1 MRYIR
6 FIAAFIAIFATT
18 SCFVDDIEQVEV
30 PSEGRDDVT
39 VVARVARFDDR
50 EVDTRGTKNDAEA
63 KVTCMAV
70 AIFPIDTENDAIG
83 NCVFYDFREGS
94 QLLFT
99 INRQETKNGAY
110 IYNVGEPYVM
120 YVFANLP
127 SMTEETCANMTLD
140 QMKAMA
146 YSVES
151 VKIPTNGFPMVGSL
165 GDTITPE
172 GDGKTFILKP
182 GEPANPTLPLVN
194 GEESDL
200 LNVPMKAMFAKVNFT
215 IKVTPDQTVDTHL
228 TPQFTLKSYTVNNVP
243 ASVDFAMGGK
253 PRLNH
258 SVTDDITSVIGPFKD
273 PMPLLNG
280 TTIARGT
287 QTINFTFY
295 LPERFLTP
303 TYQSHDGSQDGG
315 KTGYYDYPFPVVNGK
330 YRAEDLDLRQRFKPL
345 LPDGQAATYVTING
359 TFRDHQQHEFDVTYD
374 VYLGNDNYGNFDTER
389 NCEYFHY
396 INIRG
401 ILNSDDQVAYGPGE
415 MPVSIDHRVNVN
427 RVEPIIINLRRETLL
442 DSHFE
447 VRPLRIRKNPDYKG
461 DLSNAKV
468 KVEVVYDKTPTQKW
482 IGLERSFGHGAQSG
496 STTYLATYLVA
507 TDLAADRQNSKGKR
521 KYFTTDLT
529 TSTLAGESQKD
540 GNGYSTTGGQSVIV
554 PVTAEDEAVWI
565 YVDEALVAEAG
576 DAIRKATIRVS
587 VAEDG
592 ENYGT
597 PIDYVIQQRQLF
609 PVTFV
614 DDNGTPNNKTDDKTY
629 EYLIEYEE
637 EYLHNFDADDSYGQT
652 DFEGMQWG
660 LPNIQLSYDHSA
672 ISFNQILADTFT
684 SERKANYDYYVEE
697 HDSDASGEMHNR
709 VGFDFCSEII
719 QVVNGQ
725 GDHDTD
731 DSNNIDV
738 LHLGQD
744 PESAIEYCYNKNKR
758 NANGQ
763 VATSAN
769 SDNMKW
775 YLPAIDQIEDIVMS
789 EYGDGQKTYTRF
801 LDFQDKYY
809 WSCQPSY
816 IRNYAWYSGTITQFF
831 GAVHGAYYID
841 DTQYARATSVSYTSG
856 TYKNSPSGVVSN
868 TYYSFWYF
876 YQRILFGKT
885 DETYYDGNRKYDGMT
900 ETITPGPVQREA
912 GNKPR
917 TSYAR
922 VRCVRKAN

>member
-83 NCVFYDFREGS
+83 NCVFYNFREGS

-99 INRQETKNGAY
+99 INRQETKGGTY
-110 IYNVGEPYVM
+110 IYNVDKPYVM

-127 SMTEETCANMTLD
+127 SMTEETCANMTLA

-146 YSVES
+146 YSVDD
-151 VKIPTNGFPMVGSL
+151 VKIPTDGFPMIGSL

-243 ASVDFAMGGK
+243 ASVDFAMGGGD
-253 PRLNH
+253 RLNH
-258 SVTDDITSVIGPFKD
+258 SVTDDVTSVIGPFKD

-315 KTGYYDYPFPVVNGK
+315 KTGYYDYPFPVVSGK

-401 ILNSDDQVAYGPGE
+401 ILNSDDQVAYDPTKE

-468 KVEVVYDKTPTQKW
+468 KVEVVYDKTPAQKW

-529 TSTLAGESQKD
+529 TKTLAGESQKD

-554 PVTAEDEAVWI
+554 PITAEDEAVWI

-592 ENYGT
+592 TNYGT

-609 PVTFV
+609 PVTYG
-614 DDNGTPNNKTDDKTY
+614 DNT
-629 EYLIEYEE
+629 YLIEYEE

-652 DFEGMQWG
+652 DFEGMVWG
-660 LPNIQLSYDHSA
+660 LVGENLSSEHRAMYVEEK
-672 ISFNQILADTFT
+672 SFEIMGMDIGKAFTGIVNNLLASSSPF
-684 SERKANYDYYVEE
+684 YDYYIANDTDIANVVI
-697 HDSDASGEMHNR
+697 HDHDGY
-709 VGFDFCSEII
+709 DFCNEI
-719 QVVNGQ
+719 V
-725 GDHDTD
+725 DELSDTE
-731 DSNNIDV
+731 NKIDK
-738 LHLGQD
+738 LDLSQK
-744 PESAIEYCYNKNKR
+744 PNSAIEYCYNRNKR
-758 NANGQ
+758 NTDGSVTN
-763 VATSAN
+763 VN
-769 SDNMKW
+769 W
-775 YLPAIDQIEDIVMS
+775 YLPAIDEMEDIIMGGYSFFKV
-789 EYGDGQKTYTRF
+789 
-801 LDFQDKYY
+801 FQDQHY
-809 WSCQPSY
+809 WSCQPAFY
-816 IRNYAWYSGTITQFF
+816 HIFLWYNNTITRQ
-831 GAVHGAYYID
+831 GEYMHD
-841 DTQYARATSVSYTSG
+841 NKDYARATKAKYLGNNVFEPVYSNMDDFSHYGEIEFTGSIWSILDSNKYVLHEYELKESSKTFGS
-856 TYKNSPSGVVSN
+856 TTIYKAAMKEGYMHRNEKN
-868 TYYSFWYF
+868 
-876 YQRILFGKT
+876 
-885 DETYYDGNRKYDGMT
+885 
-900 ETITPGPVQREA
+900 
-912 GNKPR
+912 
-917 TSYAR
+917 R
-922 VRCVRKAN
+922 VRCVRYVPPVQQ

>member
-6 FIAAFIAIFATT
+6 FIAAVLALFATT

-30 PSEGRDDVT
+30 PTEGSDEVT
-39 VVARVARFDDR
+39 VVGRVARFDDR

-70 AIFPIDTENDAIG
+70 AIFPIVDGAIG
-83 NCVFYDFREGS
+83 DCVFYDFREGN

-99 INRQETKNGAY
+99 INRQETKNGSY
-110 IYNVGEPYVM
+110 IYNTNSPYVM

-127 SMTEETCANMTLD
+127 SMTEEACANKSLD

-146 YSVES
+146 YTVED
-151 VKIPTNGFPMVGSL
+151 VDVPTNGFPMIGSL
-165 GDTITPE
+165 GDASVQGTPITPE

-182 GEPANPTLPLVN
+182 GSASNPTLPLVN
-194 GEESDL
+194 GDESDL

-215 IKVTPDQTVDTHL
+215 IKVTPDQTVDIHL
-228 TPQFTLKSYTVNNVP
+228 TPQFTLKSYSVHNVP

-258 SVTDDITSVIGPFKD
+258 SVTDDVTSVIGPFAN
-273 PMPLLNG
+273 PMPLLNDIK
-280 TTIARGT
+280 IARGT

-303 TYQSHDGSQDGG
+303 TYQSHDGSKDGQQ
-315 KTGYYDYPFPVVNGK
+315 GYYNYPFPVVGGK

-374 VYLGNDNYGNFDTER
+374 VYLGDDNYGNFDTER

-401 ILNSDDQVAYGPGE
+401 ILNSDDQVAYDPTTE

-447 VRPLRIRKNPDYKG
+447 VRPLRIRKNPAYTG

-468 KVEVVYDKTPTQKW
+468 KVEVVYDKTPTQTW
-482 IGLERSFGHGAQSG
+482 IGLERSFGNGVQS
-496 STTYLATYLVA
+496 SPSPYLVT
-507 TDLAADRQNSKGKR
+507 TDLADDRQNSLGKR

-529 TSTLAGESQKD
+529 TNTLAGESQKD
-540 GNGYSTTGGQSVIV
+540 ANGYSTTGGQSVIV
-554 PVTAEDEAVWI
+554 PVTTEDEAVWI

-576 DAIRKATIRVS
+576 DATRKATIRVS

-592 ENYGT
+592 TNYGT

-609 PVTFV
+609 PVTYG
-614 DDNGTPNNKTDDKTY
+614 DNT
-629 EYLIEYEE
+629 YLIEYEE

-660 LPNIQLSYDHSA
+660 LPNQQLSHTHRAYFATGTFAGIMNWLMGRDEVNAYYDFYLTRDINNTSA
-672 ISFNQILADTFT
+672 TRRDNAGAAFSN
-684 SERKANYDYYVEE
+684 
-697 HDSDASGEMHNR
+697 
-709 VGFDFCSEII
+709 EII
-719 QVVNGQ
+719 QTINGYGGINTEVN
-725 GDHDTD
+725 D
-731 DSNNIDV
+731 DIDV
-738 LHLGQD
+738 LHLAQD
-744 PESAIEYCYNKNKR
+744 PQSAIEYCYNKNKR
-758 NANGQ
+758 NEDGK
-763 VATSAN
+763 VAWQDADGTTHSEN
-769 SDNMKW
+769 LVW
-775 YLPAIDQIEDIVMS
+775 YLPAIDEIENIMMGAYSD
-789 EYGDGQKTYTRF
+789 F
-801 LDFQDKYY
+801 LVFQNKPY
-809 WSCQPSY
+809 WSSQP
-816 IRNYAWYSGTITQFF
+816 AFF
-831 GAVHGAYYID
+831 RGRGHYHSAAIVNEQADYYYD
-841 DTQYARATSVSYTSG
+841 DISSARATKILYSAG
-856 TYKNSPSGVVSN
+856 TYSNMSSGVDGYEQIMDIYKPLWGMENEPVMVPVTSSPF
-868 TYYSFWYF
+868 TYSGCTVAS
-876 YQRILFGKT
+876 QT
-885 DETYYDGNRKYDGMT
+885 DKKNHPGNM
-900 ETITPGPVQREA
+900 
-912 GNKPR
+912 PR

-922 VRCVRKAN
+922 VRCVRKMDTAATE

>member
-63 KVTCMAV
+63 NVTCMAV
-70 AIFPIDTENDAIG
+70 AIFPIVDDANGNDTIG
-83 NCVFYDFREGS
+83 DCVFYDFRKGN

-99 INRQETKNGAY
+99 INRQEMKNGAY
-110 IYNVGEPYVM
+110 IYNVEKPYVM

-127 SMTEETCANMTLD
+127 TMTKEMCANKSLD

-151 VKIPTNGFPMVGSL
+151 VKIPTDGFPMIGSL

-194 GEESDL
+194 GEKSDL

-228 TPQFTLKSYTVNNVP
+228 TPQFTLKSYSVNNVP
-243 ASVDFAMGGK
+243 ASVDFAMGGGE
-253 PRLNH
+253 RLSH
-258 SVTDDITSVIGPFKD
+258 DVKDDVASVIGPFKD

-280 TTIARGT
+280 TNIARGT

-295 LPERFLTP
+295 LPERYLTP
-303 TYQSHDGSQDGG
+303 TYQSHDGS
-315 KTGYYDYPFPVVNGK
+315 KHNETGYYKYPFPVVGGK

-359 TFRDHQQHEFDVTYD
+359 TFRDHQQHEFNVTYD
-374 VYLGNDNYGNFDTER
+374 VYLGEDNYGNFDTER
-389 NCEYFHY
+389 NCEYYHY

-401 ILNSDDQVAYGPGE
+401 ILNSDDQVAYDPNKGE
-415 MPVSIDHRVNVN
+415 MPVSIDHRVNVT

-447 VRPLRIRKNPDYKG
+447 VRPLRIRKNPAYTG
-461 DLSNAKV
+461 DLSKAKV
-468 KVEVVYDKTPTQKW
+468 KVEVIYDKTPDQKW
-482 IGLERSFGHGAQSG
+482 VGLERSFGNGGVQST
-496 STTYLATYLVA
+496 SATYLVA
-507 TDLAADRQNSKGKR
+507 TVLTTDRQNSLGKR

-529 TSTLAGESQKD
+529 TNTLAGESQID
-540 GNGYSTTGGQSVIV
+540 ANSGYSTTGGQSVIV
-554 PVTAEDEAVWI
+554 PITEKDEAVWI
-565 YVDEALVAEAG
+565 YVDEALVAEAA
-576 DAIRKATIRVS
+576 DATRKATIRVS

-592 ENYGT
+592 INYGA
-597 PIDYVIQQRQLF
+597 PIDYVMQQRQLF
-609 PVTFV
+609 PVTY
-614 DDNGTPNNKTDDKTY
+614 NNIT
-629 EYLIEYEE
+629 YLIEYEE

-660 LPNIQLSYDHSA
+660 LPGVELSFDHQA
-672 ISFNQILADTFT
+672 ISFNHVLADNFT
-684 SERKANYDYYVEE
+684 SDRKPFYDYYVSS
-697 HDSDASGEMHNR
+697 HDSNASGTMHNR

-725 GDHDTD
+725 GNHDTD
-731 DSNNIDV
+731 ASNNIDV
-738 LHLGQD
+738 LHLGQN
-744 PESAIEYCYNKNKR
+744 PKSAIEYCYNKNKR

-763 VATSAN
+763 VATSTSA
-769 SDNMKW
+769 DNVKW

-801 LDFQDKYY
+801 LDFQAKPY
-809 WSCQPSY
+809 WSSQPSY
-816 IRNYAWYSGTITQFF
+816 IRHYAYYDGPLTSLF
-831 GAVHGAYYID
+831 GDPVHGAYYSD
-841 DTQYARATSVSYTSG
+841 DKDYARTTSVSYDNGVYTP
-856 TYKNSPSGVVSN
+856 TPSGVVAN
-868 TYYSFWYF
+868 TYHSFWYH
-876 YQRILFGKT
+876 YEAWIFGEEDWT
-885 DETYYDGNRKYDGMT
+885 RYDGSYKRNGMT

-912 GNKPR
+912 GNKSR

-922 VRCVRKAN
+922 IRCVRKQ

>member
-1 MRYIR
+1 MRYFR

-18 SCFVDDIEQVEV
+18 SCFVDDIEQIDV
-30 PSEGRDDVT
+30 PSEGRDDIT

-63 KVTCMAV
+63 NVTCMAV
-70 AIFPIDTENDAIG
+70 AIFPIVDDANGDDVIG
-83 NCVFYDFREGS
+83 DCVFYDFREGS

-110 IYNVGEPYVM
+110 IYNVNKPYVM

-127 SMTEETCANMTLD
+127 TMTEEECADLTLD

-146 YSVES
+146 YSVEG
-151 VKIPTNGFPMVGSL
+151 VDIPTDGFPMVGSL

-182 GEPANPTLPLVN
+182 GDASNPTLPLVN
-194 GEESDL
+194 GSPSDL
-200 LNVPMKAMFAKVNFT
+200 LNVPMKAMFSKVNFT

-228 TPQFTLKSYTVNNVP
+228 TPQFTLKSYTVHNIP

-258 SVTDDITSVIGPFKD
+258 SVTDDITSVIGPFVD

-315 KTGYYDYPFPVVNGK
+315 KQGYYDYPFPVVGGK

-345 LPDGQAATYVTING
+345 LPNGQAATYVTING

-401 ILNSDDQVAYGPGE
+401 ILNSDDQVNYDPDKE

-427 RVEPIIINLRRETLL
+427 RVEPIIINLRRETQL

-447 VRPLRIRKNPDYKG
+447 VRPLRIRKNPAYTG
-461 DLSNAKV
+461 DLSKAKV
-468 KVEVVYDKTPTQKW
+468 KVEVLYDKTPAQKW
-482 IGLERSFGHGAQSG
+482 IGLERSFGNGVQSG
-496 STTYLATYLVA
+496 SATYLVA
-507 TDLAADRQNSKGKR
+507 TNLAADRQNSLGKR

-529 TSTLAGESQKD
+529 TNTLAKATGALD
-540 GNGYSTTGGQSVIV
+540 ANGYSTEGGQSVIV
-554 PVTAEDEAVWI
+554 PITDNDEAVWI

-576 DAIRKATIRVS
+576 DAIRKATIRVT

-592 ENYGT
+592 TNYGA

-609 PVTFV
+609 PVTYG
-614 DDNGTPNNKTDDKTY
+614 DNT
-629 EYLIEYEE
+629 YLIEYEE

-660 LPNIQLSYDHSA
+660 LNGVQLSNIHAAAYVKKGSGLIGSFFNTVINWLIDNDLYKYD
-672 ISFNQILADTFT
+672 FYLK
-684 SERKANYDYYVEE
+684 R
-697 HDSDASGEMHNR
+697 DSGMPDGSYINDDRNGYN
-709 VGFDFCSEII
+709 FCINII
-719 QVVNGQ
+719 QAVNGSN
-725 GDHDTD
+725 GVNTD
-731 DSNNIDV
+731 PDDNIDI
-738 LHLGQD
+738 LHLAQI
-744 PESAIEYCYNKNKR
+744 PESAVEYCYNKNKR
-758 NANGQ
+758 NAEGHVVWQNTDGTYNQ
-763 VATSAN
+763 TQLN
-769 SDNMKW
+769 W
-775 YLPAIDQIEDIVMS
+775 YLPAIDEIEEIVMS
-789 EYGDGQKTYTRF
+789 NYGNNEKTYMRF
-801 LDFQDKYY
+801 LDFQGKYY
-809 WSCQPSY
+809 WSSMPAYERNYISYSY
-816 IRNYAWYSGTITQFF
+816 IGYNTNGEFYKDDLDRARSTKVVYSG
-831 GAVHGAYYID
+831 GYSNVD
-841 DTQYARATSVSYTSG
+841 
-856 TYKNSPSGVVSN
+856 SGVFTGKYSGVLNIRDLSPTSN
-868 TYYSFWYF
+868 PASSANSEGYWIYGEDESF
-876 YQRILFGKT
+876 YQ
-885 DETYYDGNRKYDGMT
+885 DGND
-900 ETITPGPVQREA
+900 
-912 GNKPR
+912 PR
-917 TSYAR
+917 LQYNR
-922 VRCVRKAN
+922 VRCVRRVVTQNQQ

>member
-30 PSEGRDDVT
+30 PSEGRDDIT

-127 SMTEETCANMTLD
+127 SMTEEACANMTLA

-146 YSVES
+146 YSVDD

-182 GEPANPTLPLVN
+182 TSATNPTLPLVN

-228 TPQFTLKSYTVNNVP
+228 TPQFTLKGYTVNDVP
-243 ASVDFAMGGK
+243 ASVDFAMGGGN
-253 PRLNH
+253 RLNH
-258 SVTDDITSVIGPFKD
+258 SVTDDVTSVIGPFEN

-303 TYQSHDGSQDGG
+303 TYQSHDGSKDGQDG
-315 KTGYYDYPFPVVNGK
+315 YYNYPFPVVSGK

-401 ILNSDDQVAYGPGE
+401 ILNSDDQVAYDPTKE

-468 KVEVVYDKTPTQKW
+468 KVEVVYDKTPAQKW

-529 TSTLAGESQKD
+529 TKTLAGESQKD

-554 PVTAEDEAVWI
+554 PITAEDEAVWI

-592 ENYGT
+592 TNYGT

-609 PVTFV
+609 PVTY
-614 DDNGTPNNKTDDKTY
+614 NNIT
-629 EYLIEYEE
+629 YLIEYEE

-660 LPNIQLSYDHSA
+660 LPNIQLSYDHLA
-672 ISFNQILADTFT
+672 LSFNSTLADAFT
-684 SERKANYDYYVEE
+684 ANKKPHYDYYISK
-697 HDSDASGEMHNR
+697 HDSNASGTMHNR

-725 GDHDTD
+725 GNHDND

-769 SDNMKW
+769 ADNMKW

-801 LDFQDKYY
+801 LDFQAKPY
-809 WSCQPSY
+809 WSSQPSY
-816 IRNYAWYSGTITQFF
+816 IRNYAYYDGPITSIF
-831 GAVHGAYYID
+831 GGGPVFGAYYTD
-841 DTQYARATSVSYTSG
+841 DVDYARTTSVSYDNGVYTP
-856 TYKNSPSGVVSN
+856 TPSGVVAN
-868 TYYSFWYF
+868 TYYSFWYHYELGF
-876 YQRILFGKT
+876 WES
-885 DETYYDGNRKYDGMT
+885 DETYYSGSYKERGMT

>member
-99 INRQETKNGAY
+99 INRQETKGGTY
-110 IYNVGEPYVM
+110 IYNVDKPYVM

-151 VKIPTNGFPMVGSL
+151 GVGIPKDGFPMIGSL

-258 SVTDDITSVIGPFKD
+258 SVTDDVTSVIGPFKD

-315 KTGYYDYPFPVVNGK
+315 KTGYYDYPFPVVSGK

-401 ILNSDDQVAYGPGE
+401 ILNSDDQVNYGPGE

-468 KVEVVYDKTPTQKW
+468 KVEVVYDKTPAQKW

-529 TSTLAGESQKD
+529 TNTLSKPIGDLDA
-540 GNGYSTTGGQSVIV
+540 NGYSTEGGQSVIV

-592 ENYGT
+592 TNYGT

-609 PVTFV
+609 PVTYG
-614 DDNGTPNNKTDDKTY
+614 DNT
-629 EYLIEYEE
+629 YLIEYEE

-660 LPNIQLSYDHSA
+660 LPNEQLSHSHRAFFATGVFSGVMDWLLDNDDVKPFYDFYLTRDISNTSA
-672 ISFNQILADTFT
+672 TRRDNAGYTF
-684 SERKANYDYYVEE
+684 SN
-697 HDSDASGEMHNR
+697 
-709 VGFDFCSEII
+709 EII
-719 QVVNGQ
+719 AYVPSHFAPITMADSPDNVV
-725 GDHDTD
+725 
-731 DSNNIDV
+731 
-738 LHLGQD
+738 
-744 PESAIEYCYNKNKR
+744 EYCYNRNKR
-758 NANGQ
+758 NADGS
-763 VATSAN
+763 VASVN
-769 SDNMKW
+769 W
-775 YLPAIDQIEDIVMS
+775 YLPAIDEIENIMMGAYS
-789 EYGDGQKTYTRF
+789 IFIE
-801 LDFQDKYY
+801 FQDKYY
-809 WSCQPSY
+809 WSSQPAFYRGYGHYFSY
-816 IRNYAWYSGTITQFF
+816 ALANENADYYFDDITSARSTKVVYNSNLKKHINVSSGVDGYEQLMEIYKPLWGMGNNPELYKVTSTPFTHTSRKDGKNFTTTI
-831 GAVHGAYYID
+831 D
-841 DTQYARATSVSYTSG
+841 SM
-856 TYKNSPSGVVSN
+856 TYKTNHP
-868 TYYSFWYF
+868 
-876 YQRILFGKT
+876 
-885 DETYYDGNRKYDGMT
+885 
-900 ETITPGPVQREA
+900 

>member
-30 PSEGRDDVT
+30 PSEGRDDIT

-70 AIFPIDTENDAIG
+70 AIFPIVDGAIG

-99 INRQETKNGAY
+99 INRQETKNSAY
-110 IYNVGEPYVM
+110 IYNVDKPYVM

-127 SMTEETCANMTLD
+127 SMTEEACANKSLAE
-140 QMKAMA
+140 MKAML

-182 GEPANPTLPLVN
+182 GSATNPTLPTVDTKPT
-194 GEESDL
+194 DL
-200 LNVPMKAMFAKVNFT
+200 LNVPMKAMFSKVNFT

-228 TPQFTLKSYTVNNVP
+228 TPQFELKGYTVNNVP
-243 ASVDFAMGGK
+243 ASVDFAMGGGN
-253 PRLNH
+253 RLGH
-258 SVTDDITSVIGPFKD
+258 SVTDDITSIIGPFEN
-273 PMPLLNG
+273 PMPLLNDIK
-280 TTIARGT
+280 IARGT

-303 TYQSHDGSQDGG
+303 TYQSHDGSKDGQDG
-315 KTGYYDYPFPVVNGK
+315 YYNYPFPVVGGK

-345 LPDGQAATYVTING
+345 LPEGQAATYVTING
-359 TFRDHQQHEFDVTYD
+359 TFRDHQQHEFNVTYD
-374 VYLGNDNYGNFDTER
+374 VYLGEDNYGNFDTER

-396 INIRG
+396 VTIRG
-401 ILNSDDQVAYGPGE
+401 ILNSDDQVAYDPDKE
-415 MPVSIDHRVNVN
+415 MPVSIDHRVDVE

-447 VRPLRIRKNPDYKG
+447 VRPLRIRKNPGYTG
-461 DLSNAKV
+461 DLSKAKV
-468 KVEVVYDKTPTQKW
+468 KVEVIYDKTPAQKW
-482 IGLERSFGHGAQSG
+482 VGLERSFGNGVQSEN
-496 STTYLATYLVA
+496 AAYLVA
-507 TDLAADRQNSKGKR
+507 TDLANDRQNSKGKR

-529 TSTLAGESQKD
+529 TNTLSKAIGALD
-540 GNGYSTTGGQSVIV
+540 ANGYSTEGGQSVIV

-576 DAIRKATIRVS
+576 DAIRKATIRVT

-592 ENYGT
+592 TNYGT

-609 PVTFV
+609 PVTYG
-614 DDNGTPNNKTDDKTY
+614 DNT
-629 EYLIEYEE
+629 YLIEYEE

-660 LPNIQLSYDHSA
+660 LDGVQLSNVHAAAYVKKGSGFVGSIFNTVINWLINNDLYKYD
-672 ISFNQILADTFT
+672 FYLKRDTGLPDG
-684 SERKANYDYYVEE
+684 SYINDDRNGY
-697 HDSDASGEMHNR
+697 N
-709 VGFDFCSEII
+709 FCINII
-719 QVVNGQ
+719 QTVNGSN
-725 GDHDTD
+725 GVNTD
-731 DSNNIDV
+731 ADDNIDI
-738 LHLGQD
+738 LHLAQI
-744 PESAIEYCYNKNKR
+744 PKSAVEYCYNKNKR
-758 NANGQ
+758 NAEGHVVWQNTDGTYNQ
-763 VATSAN
+763 TQLN
-769 SDNMKW
+769 W
-775 YLPAIDQIEDIVMS
+775 YLPAIDEIEEIVMS
-789 EYGDGQKTYTRF
+789 NYGNNEKTYMRF
-801 LDFQDKYY
+801 IDFQGKYY
-809 WSCQPSY
+809 WSSMPAY
-816 IRNYAWYSGTITQFF
+816 ERNYISYSYFGYNTDGEFYKDDLDRARSTKVVYSG
-831 GAVHGAYYID
+831 GYSNVA
-841 DTQYARATSVSYTSG
+841 
-856 TYKNSPSGVVSN
+856 SGVFPGK
-868 TYYSFWYF
+868 YSGVLNIRDLSPTNNPASSANSEGYWNYDEDESF
-876 YQRILFGKT
+876 YQ
-885 DETYYDGNRKYDGMT
+885 DGNDARSQY
-900 ETITPGPVQREA
+900 
-912 GNKPR
+912 N
-917 TSYAR
+917 R